1 MPLAVLLVQIIVI
14 VSAGRITALAF
25 RRLGQ
30 TAVIGEMFAGILLGP
45 SLLGQLSPSLETR
58 LFPAASLPPLYLISQ
73 LGVVL
78 FMFTVG
84 MDVDVERLRRRA
96 RATVFISNAGII
108 VPFALGFALSFYLH
122 DRYAPVGVP
131 YLTFALF
138 IGIAMSITAFPVLA
152 RILVERGLKETDL
165 GNTAIGCAAIDDVTA
180 WCLLAL
186 ALAIGQGN
194 GFHAPLVAVTL
205 TAVVASLAL
214 VVVRPRAARLFG
226 QARAGT
232 VPRGSLLRA
241 LVFLFALALATEAIG
256 VHALFG
262 AFIAG
267 VAVAGAASLRAPVRD
282 AIEPLTSTLLLPLF
296 FAYAGLRTE
305 VGQLTA
311 EAWIACGLVLV
322 AAVAGKFGAISVA
335 ARFYGF
341 AWRDAIALG
350 ALMNT
355 RGLMELVV
363 LNIGYDLGILS
374 PQMYTMMVIM
384 ALMTTCM
391 AGPVLGML
399 ASPAASSRFPVASP
413 R

>member
-1 MPLAVLLVQIIVI
+1 MGLV
-14 VSAGRITALAF
+14 F

-45 SLLGQLSPSLETR
+45 SLLGQLFPSIESR
-58 LFPAASLPPLYLISQ
+58 LFPQASLPPLYLISQ

-78 FMFTVG
+78 FMFVVG
-84 MDVDVERLRRRA
+84 MDVDIDRLRRRA
-96 RATVFISNAGII
+96 KATVLVSNAGIV
-108 VPFALGFALSFYLH
+108 VPFALGVGLSFYLH
-122 DRYAPVGVP
+122 DLYAPAGVAN
-131 YLTFALF
+131 LTFALF

-152 RILVERGLKETDL
+152 RILSERGLTETDL

-186 ALAIGQGN
+186 ALAIGQGH
-194 GFHAPLVAVTL
+194 GFAQPVIAVAL
-205 TAVVASLAL
+205 TGVVGLIAL
-214 VVVRPRAARLFG
+214 VVIRPRASGLFG
-226 QARAGT
+226 DVDRSGAG
-232 VPRGSLLRA
+232 RGTLLRA
-241 LVFLFALALATEAIG
+241 LLFLFVTAWATETIG

-267 VAVAGAASLRAPVRD
+267 VAVGGAESLRRPLRE

-305 VGQLTA
+305 VGSLSG
-311 EAWIACGLVLV
+311 EAWFACGLVLL
-322 AAVAGKFGAISVA
+322 AAVAGKFGAVSLA
-335 ARFYGF
+335 ARVQGF
-341 AWRDAIALG
+341 SWQDAVALG

-374 PQMYTMMVIM
+374 APMYTMMVIM
-384 ALMTTCM
+384 ALTTTCM
-391 AGPVLGML
+391 AGPVLAML
-399 ASPAASSRFPVASP
+399 ARRPVNVVGA

>member
-1 MPLAVLLVQIIVI
+1 MGLL
-14 VSAGRITALAF
+14 F

-45 SLLGQLSPSLETR
+45 SFLGQLWPSAESY

-84 MDVDVERLRRRA
+84 MDVDVDRLRRRA
-96 RATVFISNAGII
+96 GATVLISNAGI
-108 VPFALGFALSFYLH
+108 VAPFGLGVALSFYLH
-122 DRYAPVGVP
+122 NHYAPAGVP

-152 RILVERGLKETDL
+152 RILSERNLTETDL
-165 GNTAIGCAAIDDVTA
+165 GNTAIGCAAIDDVSA

-194 GFHAPLVAVTL
+194 GFERPLVAVAL
-205 TAVVASLAL
+205 TVLVGALAL
-214 VVVRPRAARLFG
+214 VVVRPRAGRFFG

-232 VPRGSLLRA
+232 VPRGPLLRA
-241 LVFLFALALATEAIG
+241 LVFLFAAALATETIG

-267 VAVAGAASLRAPVRD
+267 VAVAGAPSLREPVRD
-282 AIEPLTSTLLLPLF
+282 AVEPLTSTLLLPLF

-311 EAWIACGLVLV
+311 DAWVACGLVLV
-322 AAVAGKFGAISVA
+322 AAVAGKFGAVSIA
-335 ARFYGF
+335 ARFQGF
-341 AWRDAIALG
+341 AWRDAVALG

-384 ALMTTCM
+384 ALTTTCM
-391 AGPVLGML
+391 AGPVLGAL
-399 ASPAASSRFPVASP
+399 ARPVASLQSP
-413 R
+413 VSS

>member
-1 MPLAVLLVQIIVI
+1 MPLAVLLVQIVVI
-14 VSAGRITALAF
+14 VSAGRLMGQLF

-45 SLLGQLSPSLETR
+45 SLLGQLSPSTEAH
-58 LFPAASLPPLYLISQ
+58 LFPPASLPPLYLISQ

-78 FMFTVG
+78 FMFAVG
-84 MDVDVERLRRRA
+84 MDVDVDRLRRRA
-96 RATVFISNAGII
+96 GATVFISNVGIV
-108 VPFALGFALSFYLH
+108 VPLALGAALSFYLH
-122 DRYAPVGVP
+122 DRFAPAGVP

-152 RILVERGLKETDL
+152 RILTERGLKETDL
-165 GNTAIGCAAIDDVTA
+165 GTMAIGCAAIDDVSA

-194 GFHAPLVAVTL
+194 GLETPLVAVTL
-205 TAVVASLAL
+205 TVVVAALAL

-226 QARAGT
+226 QASAGSI
-232 VPRGSLLRA
+232 PRGPLLRA
-241 LVFLFALALATEAIG
+241 LVFLFAAALATEAIG

-267 VAVAGAASLRAPVRD
+267 VAVAGAPSLREPIRD

-305 VGQLTA
+305 VGQLSA
-311 EAWIACGLVLV
+311 DAWIACGLVLV
-322 AAVAGKFGAISVA
+322 AAVAGKFGAVSIA
-335 ARFYGF
+335 ARFQGF
-341 AWRDAIALG
+341 VWRDAVALG

-384 ALMTTCM
+384 ALTTTCM
-391 AGPVLGML
+391 AGPVL
-399 ASPAASSRFPVASP
+399 AAVAVPVPSSRLPVRSS

>member
-1 MPLAVLLVQIIVI
+1 MGLV
-14 VSAGRITALAF
+14 F

-45 SLLGQLSPSLETR
+45 SLLGQLFPSIESR
-58 LFPAASLPPLYLISQ
+58 LFPQASLPPLYLISQ

-78 FMFTVG
+78 FMFVVG
-84 MDVDVERLRRRA
+84 MDVDIDRLRRRA
-96 RATVFISNAGII
+96 KATVLVSNAGIV
-108 VPFALGFALSFYLH
+108 VPFALGVGLSFYLH
-122 DRYAPVGVP
+122 DLYAPAGVAN
-131 YLTFALF
+131 LTFALF

-152 RILVERGLKETDL
+152 RILSERGLTETDL

-186 ALAIGQGN
+186 ALAIGQGH
-194 GFHAPLVAVTL
+194 GFAQPVIAVAL
-205 TAVVASLAL
+205 TGVVGLIAL
-214 VVVRPRAARLFG
+214 VVIRPRASGLFG
-226 QARAGT
+226 DVDRSGAG
-232 VPRGSLLRA
+232 RGTLLRA
-241 LVFLFALALATEAIG
+241 LLFLFVTAWATETIG

-267 VAVAGAASLRAPVRD
+267 VAVGGAESLRRPLRE

-305 VGQLTA
+305 VGSLSG
-311 EAWIACGLVLV
+311 EAWFACGLVLL
-322 AAVAGKFGAISVA
+322 AAVAGKFGAVSLA
-335 ARFYGF
+335 ARVQGF
-341 AWRDAIALG
+341 SWQDAVALG

-374 PQMYTMMVIM
+374 APMYTMMVIM
-384 ALMTTCM
+384 ALTTTCM
-391 AGPVLGML
+391 AGPVLAML
-399 ASPAASSRFPVASP
+399 ARRPVIVVSA

>member
-1 MPLAVLLVQIIVI
+1 MGLV
-14 VSAGRITALAF
+14 F

-45 SLLGQLSPSLETR
+45 SLLGQLFPSIESR
-58 LFPAASLPPLYLISQ
+58 LFPQASLPPLYLISQ

-78 FMFTVG
+78 FMFVVG
-84 MDVDVERLRRRA
+84 MDVDIDRLRRRA
-96 RATVFISNAGII
+96 KATVLVSNAGIV
-108 VPFALGFALSFYLH
+108 VPFALGVGLSFYLH
-122 DRYAPVGVP
+122 DLYAPGGVDN
-131 YLTFALF
+131 LTFALF

-152 RILVERGLKETDL
+152 RILSERGLTETDL

-186 ALAIGQGN
+186 ALAIGQGH
-194 GFHAPLVAVTL
+194 GFAQPVIAVAL
-205 TAVVASLAL
+205 TGVVGLIAL
-214 VVVRPRAARLFG
+214 VVIRPRASGLFG
-226 QARAGT
+226 DVDRSGAG
-232 VPRGSLLRA
+232 RGTLLRA
-241 LVFLFALALATEAIG
+241 LLFLFVTAWATETIG

-267 VAVAGAASLRAPVRD
+267 VAVGGAESLRRPLRE

-305 VGQLTA
+305 VGSLSG
-311 EAWIACGLVLV
+311 EAWFACGLVLL
-322 AAVAGKFGAISVA
+322 AAVAGKFGAVSLA
-335 ARFYGF
+335 ARVQGF
-341 AWRDAIALG
+341 SWQDAVALG

-374 PQMYTMMVIM
+374 APMYTMMVIM
-384 ALMTTCM
+384 ALTTTCM
-391 AGPVLGML
+391 AGPVLAML
-399 ASPAASSRFPVASP
+399 ARRPVIVVGA

>member
-1 MPLAVLLVQIIVI
+1 MGLV
-14 VSAGRITALAF
+14 F

-45 SLLGQLSPSLETR
+45 SLLGQLFPSIESR
-58 LFPAASLPPLYLISQ
+58 LFPQASLPPLYLISQ

-78 FMFTVG
+78 FMFVVG
-84 MDVDVERLRRRA
+84 MDVDIDRLRRRA
-96 RATVFISNAGII
+96 KATVLVSNAGIV
-108 VPFALGFALSFYLH
+108 VPFALGVGLSFYLH
-122 DRYAPVGVP
+122 DLYAPAGVAN
-131 YLTFALF
+131 LTFALF

-152 RILVERGLKETDL
+152 RILSERGLTETDL

-186 ALAIGQGN
+186 ALAIGQGH
-194 GFHAPLVAVTL
+194 GFAQPVIAVAL
-205 TAVVASLAL
+205 TGVVGLIAL
-214 VVVRPRAARLFG
+214 VVIRPRASGLFG
-226 QARAGT
+226 DVDRSGAG
-232 VPRGSLLRA
+232 RGTLLRA
-241 LVFLFALALATEAIG
+241 LLFLFVTAWATETIG

-267 VAVAGAASLRAPVRD
+267 VAVGGAESLRRPLRE

-305 VGQLTA
+305 VGSLSG
-311 EAWIACGLVLV
+311 EAWFACGLVLL
-322 AAVAGKFGAISVA
+322 AAVAGKFGAVSLA
-335 ARFYGF
+335 ARVQGF
-341 AWRDAIALG
+341 SWQDAVALG

-374 PQMYTMMVIM
+374 APMYTMMVIM
-384 ALMTTCM
+384 ALTTTCM
-391 AGPVLGML
+391 AGPVVAML
-399 ASPAASSRFPVASP
+399 ARRPVIVVGA